1 MKRAVAGI
9 RICFFRAIFLTVG
22 RNPRM
27 MTYAIGDIHGCLDPL
42 RELLARIEQHH
53 GGADHRLVFL
63 GDYIDRGPDSAGVI
77 KTVQDLQRRE
87 PANVICL
94 MGNHEELMIKAHEDS
109 LLVVAWLEFGGRAT
123 LASFGIE
130 DPEDLPHDVLRWA
143 SALPT
148 VLEDARRYY
157 VHAGVRP
164 GVPAPDPDIKSRL
177 WIREPFLSADYDFGK
192 HVVHGHTPNMNG
204 KPDVRENR
212 TNLDT
217 AAGWGRN
224 LTAGVFTDDRAKA
237 VEFLSVSVAA

>member
-77 KTVQDLQRRE
+77 KTVQGLQRRE

-94 MGNHEELMIKAHEDS
+94 MGNHEELMIKA
-109 LLVVAWLEFGGRAT
+109 
-123 LASFGIE
+123 
-130 DPEDLPHDVLRWA
+130 PEDLPHDVLRWA

-157 VHAGVRP
+157 VHAGFRP

>member
-1 MKRAVAGI
+1 
-9 RICFFRAIFLTVG
+9 
-22 RNPRM
+22 
-27 MTYAIGDIHGCLDPL
+27 
-42 RELLARIEQHH
+42 
-53 GGADHRLVFL
+53 
-63 GDYIDRGPDSAGVI
+63 
-77 KTVQDLQRRE
+77 
-87 PANVICL
+87 
-94 MGNHEELMIKAHEDS
+94 MGNHEELMIKAHEDP

-157 VHAGVRP
+157 VHAGFRP